1 MSSNGAAGGAAAS
14 GGAAPLPALAG
25 ESSLC
30 VTIPADV
37 VAAFKD
43 LKTKRKHAWLLL
55 RINPEQFSL
64 EVLRTG
70 APGPR
75 ALAELL
81 AALPLAAGA
90 YFVYDLPTK
99 NSYGGAGSSL
109 RFFTWA
115 PSAAPGKATV
125 IYASQ
130 RKALDAVFTGCIDAL
145 ATSKGDVEAALGDK
159 SGAGEEEWDP
169 DA

>member
-1 MSSNGAAGGAAAS
+1 MSGAVAS
-14 GGAAPLPALAG
+14 LPAAT

-37 VAAFKD
+37 VATFKD
-43 LKTKRKHAWLLL
+43 LKTRRKHAWQLL
-55 RINPEQFSL
+55 RINSETFTL
-64 EVLRTG
+64 ETVKTG

-81 AALPLAAGA
+81 AALPVAAGA
-90 YFVYDLPTK
+90 YFVFDLPTK

-130 RKALDAVFTGCIDAL
+130 RKSLDAVFTGCIDAL
-145 ATSKGDVEAALGDK
+145 ATCKGDVEAALGGGK
-159 SGAGEEEWDP
+159 GAADEEWDP

>member
-1 MSSNGAAGGAAAS
+1 MIAIPPEVAS
-14 GGAAPLPALAG
+14 
-25 ESSLC
+25 
-30 VTIPADV
+30 
-37 VAAFKD
+37 AFKD
-43 LKTKRKHAWLLL
+43 LKTRRKHAWLLL
-55 RINPEQFSL
+55 RIDTERFAL
-64 EVLRTG
+64 EVVKAG

-99 NSYGGAGSSL
+99 NSYGGSGSSL

-115 PSAAPGKATV
+115 PTAAPGKATV

-130 RKALDAVFTGCIDAL
+130 RRALDAVFTGCIDSL
-145 ATSKGDVEAALGDK
+145 AVCKGDVEGALGAK
-159 SGAGEEEWDP
+159 GAEVEEEWDP